1 MTRKK
6 TRLHEL
12 RIGPLVLALAPECE
26 TLLEIKA
33 KYIRDR
39 EIQAAELLEI
49 YFEGVYP
56 WIFDRSF
63 TPKQAALFLI
73 RGY

>member
-49 YFEGVYP
+49 YFEGVHP

-63 TPKQAALFLI
+63 TQKQAALFLI